1 MSDLLVIIG
10 GGGQAKVIIDS
21 LNLNI
26 FFKVLIVDPYSK
38 SKKLLGIPIVDRL
51 SSKYDQV
58 PKKFIV
64 AIGDNYKR
72 WQIVQTLLE
81 ADPETKFY
89 TSVHE
94 TAFVSNKAYVG
105 TGSMICAGAI
115 VGVNSKIGSH
125 SIINT
130 KAVVDHDCWIRDYAN
145 IGPNVALG
153 GGVEVG
159 MRSFI
164 GISTTVLHST
174 TIANDVVLGA
184 DSFLNRNVDKA
195 SSIWFGRPAKYIR
208 SRKNNDPYL

>member
-1 MSDLLVIIG
+1 MSELLVIIG
-10 GGGQAKVIIDS
+10 GGGQAKVIIDALHS
-21 LNLNI
+21 NTFI
-26 FFKVLIVDPYSK
+26 KVLVVDPYAK
-38 SKKLLGIPIVDRL
+38 SEKLLGIPIVDQL
-51 SSKYDQV
+51 SSKYEQV

-72 WQIVQTLLE
+72 WQVVQRLLE

-89 TSVHE
+89 TSIHK
-94 TAFVSNKAYVG
+94 TAIVSARADVG
-105 TGSMICAGAI
+105 AGSIICAGAI

-130 KAVVDHDCWIRDYAN
+130 KSVVDHDCLIRDYAN
-145 IGPNVALG
+145 VGPNVALG

-174 TIANDVVLGA
+174 TIAGDVVLGA

-208 SRKNNDPYL
+208 LRKNNDPYL